1 MSLEHCVKSR
11 PREKRRICI
20 FILFAIVFVFLL
32 LFTERRNWPRN
43 KNKAT
48 RCWVRPDGAP
58 ISSSTLQSRREQE
71 LIFPTTRLTRRALL
85 CSAAVHWL
93 MDLPQSS
100 AQSSSALY
108 TVSSAL
114 SSLFSCVYARGTV
127 GYVLVLFFFF
137 SFKNWKRR
145 QARWSSALCM
155 LRCCVYAVVY
165 IQIAQLQALH
175 SWLPFLL
182 FSYSL
187 FFFFKK
193 ETFSAY

>member
-20 FILFAIVFVFLL
+20 FILFAIVFVFFL
-32 LFTERRNWPRN
+32 LFTERRKWPRN

-48 RCWVRPDGAP
+48 RCWV
-58 ISSSTLQSRREQE
+58 
-71 LIFPTTRLTRRALL
+71 RALL

-114 SSLFSCVYARGTV
+114 SSLFSCVHARGKV

-137 SFKNWKRR
+137 FL
-145 QARWSSALCM
+145 QELEEETSSVIECPVYVTVLCV
-155 LRCCVYAVVY
+155 CSC
-165 IQIAQLQALH
+165 LH
-175 SWLPFLL
+175 TNSPTA
-182 FSYSL
+182 STS
-187 FFFFKK
+187 
-193 ETFSAY
+193 